1 MLGADYG
8 EVRAR
13 LIKEERIEKYLHIFF
28 NGEYFETIGR
38 SINEGNWGEAFRAV
52 HSLKGVSLTLGFQKL
67 YQASDALC
75 DMLRDCVTP
84 EADISGPVQ
93 ELQVQSVQ
101 LMPAVRR
108 QSDFQLRRL
117 RPCSRR
123 SLRRLRQV

>member
-1 MLGADYG
+1 MDIRECYRMLGADYG

-13 LIKEERIEKYLHIFF
+13 LIKEERIEKYLHILF

-84 EADISGPVQ
+84 EGDISGPVQ
-93 ELQVQSVQ
+93 ELGTEYDRIKNIIGKFYGEKQ
-101 LMPAVRR
+101 
-108 QSDFQLRRL
+108 
-117 RPCSRR
+117 
-123 SLRRLRQV
+123 